1 MKRKSCG
8 RKYISLKFKIYSFF
22 ESYIIIRYIL
32 SQIFKLISTS
42 EQICDLFIL
51 YYFIL
56 FINISAKKTRPTQE
70 NEENSNS
77 GKDNQ
82 LFDIKPTERIVI
94 QHKGKERRDKY
105 GNLITKKGKQKVT
118 FIDKVENKKFEV
130 IVNIESFKEFNKTEV
145 KLKNLSQNM

>member
-1 MKRKSCG
+1 M
-8 RKYISLKFKIYSFF
+8 
-22 ESYIIIRYIL
+22 L
-32 SQIFKLISTS
+32 SNVMNKNN
-42 EQICDLFIL
+42 
-51 YYFIL
+51 
-56 FINISAKKTRPTQE
+56 INISAKKTRPTQE

-94 QHKGKERRDKY
+94 QHKGKERRDRY

-130 IVNIESFKEFNKTEV
+130 IVNIESFKEFNKTEEFRSKHV
-145 KLKNLSQNM
+145 NNGCCYIVWL